1 MANIDVSDL
10 LLDPDFTDLV
20 TLIRRSCVVDAKG
33 RNAMTETPVV
43 PMITVCVQNV
53 DTETLEKYPDL
64 ALLSDKIS
72 VWYKGVLTAESV
84 NGYSDVIVF
93 GSNRYYVKY
102 VDEDYTNFGQGWTKA
117 VCVLEKVN
125 NNA

>member
-1 MANIDVSDL
+1 MANIDVSDI
-10 LLDPDFTDLV
+10 LLDPDFTNEMS
-20 TLIRRSCVVDAKG
+20 LIRRSASISSKG
-33 RNAMTETPVV
+33 RNTLVEAEPLT
-43 PMITVCVQNV
+43 ITACMQNV

-72 VWYKGVLTAESV
+72 VWYKGTLTAESV
-84 NGYSDVIVF
+84 NGYSDIIVF
-93 GSNRYYVKY
+93 GSTRYYVKY

-117 VCVLEKVN
+117 VCVMEKVN